1 MKYPRLV
8 SSSTPASVQDWL
20 EEELES
26 RGIDGVYTRYI
37 LSLFQVDSFDLDVPE
52 CEHVSLKHQQ
62 NYKNLQQV
70 GKQTQYTLPS
80 TKVRHKRWKSWERE
94 RFHKQAKTLCTCNSS
109 LNIEERK
116 KCAAVECLKSACEQ
130 KSGIE
135 MLVEELCL
143 KLKNVSK
150 QAVTTNIKKNSEKTD
165 SENGKEQKST
175 TLQEQAQKY
184 YAAFPS
190 LSGKSEPQT
199 KLCPQQERQ
208 TTSKCVWDGRK
219 IIQHAYETAVF
230 KLEESIVNMKEDNRS
245 ETKVNT
251 QKNSGFC
258 EGEERH
264 TWCHFIG
271 GTEEK
276 CTDPKIGQRWTN
288 ADAKLENWKPSFI
301 VPKMKYGCS
310 RVPLSLRYSPFNI
323 FSNIQENPVTE
334 AFSYT
339 KSGFLAEDECPKK
352 TTEVFLDDKENV
364 QTQNKDKIKK
374 LLSKN
379 NSLKPVDDSDMKTD
393 SPVALEQW
401 KLSLG
406 SGEFSI
412 SECEALDKQLLN
424 NLVNKFN
431 DSVAAIWGKN
441 EDMPGTGFEANPQQV
456 ELSLKMFTSML
467 TNTNKLLTPETMR
480 GNLNPIQGSSVW
492 SAGYDDLIYLNM
504 FNASSLTHFY
514 IPSLHRNLAAGIISG
529 IIAARMGLEN
539 SPCNFENH
547 QLSDLYSSIH
557 EDSPFHKGDIPD
569 DKELDEILS
578 LHPDAFLKS
587 LEQDDGIVISSNDNS
602 RQESPII
609 NYIGSEANVWGDTPD
624 LINQQLESHNDDC
637 WFPFLSAHNT
647 FDVFSSLFDQHL
659 ECKDCL
665 DLQNWGSCTT
675 LTHHKGESKFVEVVP
690 SNKIKKKEE
699 EKMMEILNDSFR
711 CSSEWYTKVE
721 EEDENLLTSPRTH
734 FQPIKDECDADNSG
748 KVELLSLSVKQ
759 NENLPDFFPALS
771 ITNKEQTQDDHG
783 LDSRGFDKNIIQLE
797 HNSSPQYGKQRRRTI
812 SSSFEELV
820 SLTGAFDLE
829 ENESGSESLNDKVEI
844 RVSSSLS
851 RTTELYEDKGT
862 NTEINSFPQD
872 VRESGKLW
880 EEETANEPTIYS
892 PHVPDINPIVF
903 KTDEEVHWE
912 HIDNTWKWSTNDCEK
927 TAWISE
933 TTEIMPD
940 LEAFLVPEKSRK
952 FHRTCLNQL
961 REEIEAEEE
970 ELLRDITRVKD
981 KWEEVIDMKTESEF
995 QDCSVVEDIVE
1006 KKARNYCEEDY
1017 IDTYAP
1023 FATFY
1028 LNPTGAPCESY
1039 QKYLED
1045 WNNRKKEKF
1054 KDYYSLDVED
1064 QDDAVFHSV
1073 PSLPAENV
1081 FFSCDLEE
1089 EWRKDSSYFGVQ
1101 VPRRKKPKSG
1111 IPPQKRPC
1119 TFYLE
1124 GSCRRK
1130 DCKFSH
1136 DLAGITCRFWEESS
1150 CFKGVTCPFLH
1161 GYPSP
1166 TQPGIERMT
1175 SSKHSFTLE
1184 SENDFPSL
1192 SVSASRVNQESQQKT
1207 IGDNLRMR
1215 RKRSKNDQ
1223 EFPLQS

>member
-1 MKYPRLV
+1 MKKVMKYPRLV

-52 CEHVSLKHQQ
+52 CEHVSLNHQQ

-70 GKQTQYTLPS
+70 GTQTQYMVPS
-80 TKVRHKRWKSWERE
+80 AKVRHKRWKSWERE
-94 RFHKQAKTLCTCNSS
+94 RFHKQAKTLCTCNSL

-116 KCAAVECLKSACEQ
+116 KCAAVECLKSASEQ

-150 QAVTTNIKKNSEKTD
+150 QTVTTSIKKNSEKTD
-165 SENGKEQKST
+165 SENGKEQKSI

-208 TTSKCVWDGRK
+208 NTSKCVWDGRK

-230 KLEESIVNMKEDNRS
+230 KLEEGIVNMKEDNRS

-251 QKNSGFC
+251 DKNSGLC
-258 EGEERH
+258 EEGEGH
-264 TWCHFIG
+264 TWCNFIG
-271 GTEEK
+271 GTEDK
-276 CTDPKIGQRWTN
+276 YTDPKIVQRDTN
-288 ADAKLENWKPSFI
+288 VDAELEKWKPYFI
-301 VPKMKYGCS
+301 VPKMKYGGS
-310 RVPLSLRYSPFNI
+310 RVPLSLRYSPFNV

-334 AFSYT
+334 AFSYI
-339 KSGFLAEDECPKK
+339 KNGFPAEDECQKN
-352 TTEVFLDDKENV
+352 TEVFLDDKENI
-364 QTQNKDKIKK
+364 QTKNTDKIKK
-374 LLSKN
+374 LLSIN
-379 NSLKPVDDSDMKTD
+379 NLQKSIGDSDMKTD
-393 SPVALEQW
+393 NPVTLEQW

-406 SGEFSI
+406 SGEFSL
-412 SECEALDKQLLN
+412 SECEALDKKLLN

-441 EDMPGTGFEANPQQV
+441 EGMPGTGFEANPQQV
-456 ELSLKMFTSML
+456 EFSLKMFTSML
-467 TNTNKLLTPETMR
+467 TNTNKLLTPETTR
-480 GNLNPIQGSSVW
+480 GYPNPLHGSSVW

-529 IIAARMGLEN
+529 IIAARMDLEN
-539 SPCNFENH
+539 SPCNAEDH
-547 QLSDLYSSIH
+547 RLSDLYTNIQEYSS
-557 EDSPFHKGDIPD
+557 FHNGDIPD

-578 LHPDAFLKS
+578 LHPDVFLTS
-587 LEQDDGIVISSNDNS
+587 LEEDDGIVISSNDNS

-609 NYIGSEANVWGDTPD
+609 NYLKSESNVWGHTPD
-624 LINQQLESHNDDC
+624 DIKQQLESHNNDC
-637 WFPFLSAHNT
+637 WFPFLSTHNT

-675 LTHHKGESKFVEVVP
+675 LTHHKGESRFVEVVP
-690 SNKIKKKEE
+690 SNKIKNKEG
-699 EKMMEILNDSFR
+699 KTMETLNDSFR
-711 CSSEWYTKVE
+711 CSSVWYTKV
-721 EEDENLLTSPRTH
+721 EEDENLLTSSRTH
-734 FQPIKDECDADNSG
+734 FQPIRDECDTDNID
-748 KVELLSLSVKQ
+748 KTELLSLSVKQ
-759 NENLPDFFPALS
+759 NENSPDLFSDLS
-771 ITNKEQTQDDHG
+771 LANEEHTQDDHA
-783 LDSRGFDKNIIQLE
+783 LDSRDSDKNIIQLE
-797 HNSSPQYGKQRRRTI
+797 HNSSPQYNKQRRCTI

-820 SLTGAFDLE
+820 SLTGAFDPE
-829 ENESGSESLNDKVEI
+829 ENESGSESVHDKDEI
-844 RVSSSLS
+844 WVSNSFP
-851 RTTELYEDKGT
+851 RTTELYKDKGT

-872 VRESGKLW
+872 FQESGKLW
-880 EEETANEPTIYS
+880 EEGSANETTVFS
-892 PHVPDINPIVF
+892 PHMPDINPVAF
-903 KTDEEVHWE
+903 KIDEEVRWE
-912 HIDNTWKWSTNDCEK
+912 HIDKTWKWSTNDYKK

-933 TTEIMPD
+933 TSEIMPD
-940 LEAFLVPEKSRK
+940 LKAFLVPQESGI

-981 KWEEVIDMKTESEF
+981 KWEEVIDMETESDF
-995 QDCSVVEDIVE
+995 QECSAVEDIVK
-1006 KKARNYCEEDY
+1006 KKARNYSDEEY
-1017 IDTYAP
+1017 MATCAP
-1023 FATFY
+1023 LATFY
-1028 LNPTGAPCESY
+1028 LNRTGTPHESD
-1039 QKYLED
+1039 QKHLED
-1045 WNNRKKEKF
+1045 WKDWKEEKIE
-1054 KDYYSLDVED
+1054 DYCSLDIED
-1064 QDDAVFHSV
+1064 QDDTVFHSI

-1089 EWRKDSSYFGVQ
+1089 EWRKDSTYFGVQ

-1136 DLAGITCRFWEESS
+1136 DLAGITCRFWEENS

-1166 TQPGIERMT
+1166 TQPGIVRMA
-1175 SSKHSFTLE
+1175 SSKRNFTLE

-1192 SVSASRVNQESQQKT
+1192 SVSTFRESQQKNV
-1207 IGDNLRMR
+1207 GENLHMK
-1215 RKRSKNDQ
+1215 RKHGKSDQ
-1223 EFPLQS
+1223 EFPL